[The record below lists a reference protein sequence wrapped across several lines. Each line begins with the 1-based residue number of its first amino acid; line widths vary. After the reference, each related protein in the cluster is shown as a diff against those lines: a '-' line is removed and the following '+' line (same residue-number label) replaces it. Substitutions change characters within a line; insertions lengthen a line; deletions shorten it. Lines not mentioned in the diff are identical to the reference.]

1 MIGDEWFKVKRER
14 KIYHPQVQKTYIPKP
29 KIVKPIDEGDFKI
42 EITYPKEV
50 AQVFRK
56 EYVKMIQQLEWEL
69 TYIEEKTQAGEL
81 NSKLEQLQKELQT
94 FNLHNPR

>member
-1 MIGDEWFKVKRER
+1 MGDKWLGVKREK
-14 KIYHPQVQKTYIPKP
+14 KIYHPDPSKAYVPKP
-29 KIVKPIDEGDFKI
+29 KVVKSIDENDFKI

-69 TYIEEKTQAGEL
+69 TYTEEKIQVGEL

-94 FNLHNPR
+94 FNLYNPR